1 MNEFIQ
7 ENSKAIYH
15 ILATVGTVIVLL
27 VITNYFHKW
36 LKAKLNAKFPN
47 QDSSTLDLLR
57 RILKTL
63 WIVLGFISLIFVFID
78 EQYYQRV
85 QKDFWLIFYLGF
97 VLILTIIGVSV
108 VQMLFAHVIAKR
120 VEEKNDP
127 TSYKF
132 LRNLAVFGVYF
143 LGVLFAVMA
152 FPSLRGLAQTALGG
166 AGVIAVIAGVASQEA
181 LANLVGGVFIIT
193 FKPFKIFDIVRIS
206 DDMVGTVIDITLRHT
221 VIRNFENKMIVVP
234 NSIINKEKLINYD
247 LGDRKCCQWI
257 EIGISYDSDID
268 TAKEIMREQC
278 TQHPSIL
285 DNRNP
290 VDIKNGDPKVLVRV
304 VGLNESEVTLRAW
317 TWAKDYP
324 SSFVMKCDLLES
336 IKKEFDA
343 KGIEIPFPHR
353 TMVFKENQLA
363 ELKEQLKPKDS

>member
-1 MNEFIQ
+1 MNDFIQ
-7 ENSKAIYH
+7 EHLKAIYH
-15 ILATVGTVIVLL
+15 VLSTIAIVVVLIIL
-27 VITNYFHKW
+27 TNYFHNW
-36 LKAKLNAKFPN
+36 LKRKLNNKFPGQESN
-47 QDSSTLDLLR
+47 TVDLLR

-63 WIVLGFISLIFVFID
+63 WVILGIIAIVFAFIE
-78 EQYYQRV
+78 EQYYQRLE
-85 QKDFWLIFYLGF
+85 KDFWLIFYLGF
-97 VLILTIIGVSV
+97 VLVVTIIGVSV
-108 VQMLFAHVIAKR
+108 VQMLFALTISKR
-120 VEEKNDP
+120 IEEKSDP

-132 LRNLAVFGVYF
+132 LRNLAVFAVYF

-152 FPSLRGLAQTALGG
+152 FPSLRGMAQTALGG
-166 AGVIAVIAGVASQEA
+166 AGVIAIIAGVASQEA

-221 VIRNFENKMIVVP
+221 IIRNFENKMIVVP

-278 TQHPSIL
+278 TQHPSII
-285 DNRNP
+285 DNRKP
-290 VDIKNGDPKVLVRV
+290 LDIKNGDPKVLVRV
-304 VGLNESEVTLRAW
+304 IGLNESEVTLRAW

-353 TMVFKENQLA
+353 TMVFKESQLA
-363 ELKEQLKPKDS
+363 ELKQQINSKDA